1 MARTAFTVE
10 LTKGRDHNTVV
21 KSVPL
26 QVPSL
31 MRAIK
36 DANRLVLRPEGPEAG
51 ADGYVIRDEHGI
63 RWMIS
68 ASALTIRP
76 SRTSSI

>member
-10 LTKGRDHNTVV
+10 LTKGRNH
-21 KSVPL
+21 
-26 QVPSL
+26 

-76 SRTSSI
+76 SRTSSS